1 LLGAHQTGTVR
12 FVNDGDEHAICES
25 EERLRFVANAI
36 PPLIAYVGADVRYVW
51 VNESYRRWFGYA
63 PDTLRGVHARDV
75 LGAAAWARLQA
86 YVERVLRGE
95 EVTFEDR
102 VVYKN
107 GPVRHVRA
115 SYIPHLDAS
124 GRVLGFA
131 VTANDITEIRAAEI
145 ALRRTEQMLERSQS
159 TAHVG
164 SWELALKDGV
174 PVPGALKWTD
184 ETYRIYGLEPQSVGD
199 LQRIAVSAVHPEDRE
214 RVRTDVPETTE
225 RVQPLEREYRIVR
238 PDGTVRTVH
247 EWIHVDTDER
257 GRPIRMMGTCQDVTE
272 RHRAEQELREVA
284 RRKDEFL
291 AMLSHELRNPLA
303 PILSAVAILDR
314 APHDDDALAARY
326 REVIARQVRH
336 MKRLLDDLLD
346 VSRVRQGKIHL
357 QKEPVDLGALLLQAV
372 EMSRPLIA
380 EKRQQLSLALEGSQL
395 SVDADPT
402 RLIQVFANLLNNAA
416 KYTDDGG
423 HITLGARSE
432 AAEAVVSVRDDGMG
446 MSPDLLV
453 RAFDLFAQDTR
464 TIDRAQGG
472 LGIGLTLART
482 LVTMHGGSLR
492 AVSEGPGRGSEFV
505 VRLPLSARS
514 AAVVTREASA
524 PADAGTGPALRVLVV
539 DDNTDITQALQDLL
553 ALLGHQVRVA
563 RDGPGALAAAT
574 EVRPDLILLDIGL
587 PGMDGYEVAKRLR
600 KQGHDRA
607 ALVALTGYGRDED
620 LRRSRSAGFDRY
632 LVKPVDVADLY
643 GLIADVSL
651 RTATQALR

>member
-1 LLGAHQTGTVR
+1 
-12 FVNDGDEHAICES
+12 
-25 EERLRFVANAI
+25 
-36 PPLIAYVGADVRYVW
+36 
-51 VNESYRRWFGYA
+51 
-63 PDTLRGVHARDV
+63 
-75 LGAAAWARLQA
+75 
-86 YVERVLRGE
+86 
-95 EVTFEDR
+95 
-102 VVYKN
+102 
-107 GPVRHVRA
+107 
-115 SYIPHLDAS
+115 
-124 GRVLGFA
+124 
-131 VTANDITEIRAAEI
+131 
-145 ALRRTEQMLERSQS
+145 
-159 TAHVG
+159 
-164 SWELALKDGV
+164 
-174 PVPGALKWTD
+174 
-184 ETYRIYGLEPQSVGD
+184 
-199 LQRIAVSAVHPEDRE
+199 
-214 RVRTDVPETTE
+214 
-225 RVQPLEREYRIVR
+225 
-238 PDGTVRTVH
+238 
-247 EWIHVDTDER
+247 
-257 GRPIRMMGTCQDVTE
+257 
-272 RHRAEQELREVA
+272 
-284 RRKDEFL
+284 
-291 AMLSHELRNPLA
+291 
-303 PILSAVAILDR
+303 VAILDR

-620 LRRSRSAGFDRY
+620 LRRSRSAGFDRH